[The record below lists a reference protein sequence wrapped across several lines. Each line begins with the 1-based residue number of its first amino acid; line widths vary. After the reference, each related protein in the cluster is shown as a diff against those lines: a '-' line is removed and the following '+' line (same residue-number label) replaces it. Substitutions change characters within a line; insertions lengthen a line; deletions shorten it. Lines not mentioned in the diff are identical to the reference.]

1 MVHTHNHGLSSAE
14 EVVTEVVN
22 SHTQSRSR
30 FKMATPSTVSVTLS
44 SLMKKYQLKEED
56 LDKQVTD
63 EHLDDIAS
71 SHCTKWRSL
80 PSRLGMESIVVND
93 IIHTFTKEEDRR
105 NAFFYKWKDIKGS
118 AATYR
123 KLIEALLGIKC
134 REDAEGVCKL
144 TLLRETPTATEGM
157 LVERIVLH
165 YETKK
170 DYTAV

>member
-80 PSRLGMESIVVND
+80 PSRLGMETVPLMRLPTLPVSLMTCQYTLTNPN
-93 IIHTFTKEEDRR
+93 R
-105 NAFFYKWKDIKGS
+105 S
-118 AATYR
+118 P
-123 KLIEALLGIKC
+123 ALGPPL
-134 REDAEGVCKL
+134 AL
-144 TLLRETPTATEGM
+144 AP
-157 LVERIVLH
+157 
-165 YETKK
+165 Y
-170 DYTAV
+170 